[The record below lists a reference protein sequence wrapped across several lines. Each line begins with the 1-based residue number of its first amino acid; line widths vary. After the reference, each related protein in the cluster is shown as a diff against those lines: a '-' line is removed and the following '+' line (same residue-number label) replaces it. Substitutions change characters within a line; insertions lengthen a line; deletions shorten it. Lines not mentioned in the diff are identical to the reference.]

1 MHPPLPQ
8 EVHRMCWSSGA
19 PAPVSGMETYGLL
32 WGAHPPNY
40 PGDHGAGERRDHIA
54 ASPIIPPSLL
64 LSI

>member
-1 MHPPLPQ
+1 MH
-8 EVHRMCWSSGA
+8 RSSGA